1 MNVKFAMQA
10 LDCNPMAHAKPA
22 LSTTRGATALLTV
35 LLAISLK
42 TAPRAVPLMDC
53 AQDAKP
59 NTSWTKPAMNAMRV
73 KETHTVTKD

>member
-1 MNVKFAMQA
+1 MKFAMQA
-10 LDCNPMAHAKPA
+10 LDSNPMAHAKPA

-42 TAPRAVPLMDC
+42 TAPRAVPQMDC

-59 NTSWTKPAMNAMRV
+59 NTSWTKPATNAMRV